1 MRNLKHSIL
10 LLLLLLS
17 VLSLGCGG
25 DGDDPVTPPGQ
36 STDLGRV
43 ELTIKSTPPMARIYV
58 SGIPGAKAEVSYEVV
73 FLDPEGMDHFSL
85 PLEVPTEGLPW
96 FMAPFHP
103 ELPNEGGPIRL
114 LIAAGEDRSP
124 ELDLDLGALPAAPG
138 SFARFV
144 SVLGEHID
152 QRAVLE
158 GSSFAELAG
167 QDFADVEPRLLPF
180 KFAQAFV
187 DDPNNPNCL
196 ARIAD
201 GSSDYLDAEAKD
213 LLDRIFGYAP
223 VDSVVQADIDHLTGA
238 ETSAFTWYGDDAS
251 KDGCVNMGPTVST
264 APQLSDAMQ
273 TAFEA
278 KIATDPNGAPAQIL
292 GATGLALGAAAFV
305 PGLGGVA
312 AVAGAGLYAFQTS
325 REYYANTY
333 PSAFVSL
340 DFALDK
346 SELSEDE
353 PGFARWSDVNVIA
366 KSNGWVAD
374 KAIFDAIMQLAGA
387 GLGAAQLGKIKGSET
402 LRDAA
407 MTDVGMSVGFFLG
420 GQPSGLV
427 EFCSQR
433 WKVDIT
439 DLPYSKGQAVIGRVT
454 VDTKWREIRPAQ
466 VGTDIIRVKAVSEQ
480 FGYQTISADLPIET
494 KAIKVTAVPSVV
506 FVKKPGEI
514 VNITATLQ
522 YAELETMDWR
532 PEEGS
537 WNDGMGNSTNEPGT
551 RPLLTP
557 TDEKKYPFLVVVES
571 LSRQGLRAAGDPPRL
586 DIVTVKHEKA
596 TITVSPNGICVANG
610 ETQIFTATVEG
621 LDNTAVTW
629 SLEPVT
635 AGGVVVGSIN
645 ETTGVYKAPT
655 SGGSEEVLVVA
666 TSQEDPEVVGK
677 ALVETG
683 SCACSWSL
691 TIEGEG
697 SWSGD
702 FAGHLFATQFGPF
715 TMTFGQL
722 DPDADGLGTV
732 QIFEEVGPTTGV
744 TGSWGCNFGWLI
756 GERGWFAINDEDSP
770 SILEVLSNSGAKMK
784 STISGTVYTPVNGDI
799 VYKSFHLNI
808 RSGDISTDGA
818 VCGEG

>member
-1 MRNLKHSIL
+1 MRHLKHPVL
-10 LLLLLLS
+10 LLLLLFSALF
-17 VLSLGCGG
+17 LGCGG
-25 DGDDPVTPPGQ
+25 GDDVATPPGQ
-36 STDLGRV
+36 TTDLDNAA
-43 ELTIKSTPPMARIYV
+43 LATKSSLPMARISV
-58 SGIPGAKAEVSYEVV
+58 SGIPAAKAATSYEVV
-73 FLDPEGMDHFSL
+73 FLDKEGLDLFTL
-85 PLEVPTEGLPW
+85 PLEIPAEGLPW

-103 ELPNEGGPIRL
+103 GLPNEGGPVSL
-114 LIAAGEDRSP
+114 LIAAGETRSP
-124 ELDLDLGALPAAPG
+124 VLDLDLGALPAAPG
-138 SFARFV
+138 SFARYV
-144 SVLGEHID
+144 SVLREHID

-158 GSSFAELAG
+158 GSSFAALAAL
-167 QDFADVEPRLLPF
+167 DFEDVETRLLPF
-180 KFAQAFV
+180 KFAQSFV
-187 DDPNNPNCL
+187 DDSNNPNCL

-201 GSSDYLDAEAKD
+201 GSSPYLDAEAKD

-238 ETSAFTWYGDDAS
+238 ETSAFTWYGDGSA

-305 PGLGGVA
+305 PGLGGLA

-353 PGFARWSDVNVIA
+353 PGFTRWSDVNVIA

-407 MTDVGMSVGFFLG
+407 MTDVGMSVGFFLD

-433 WKVDIT
+433 WRVDIT
-439 DLPYSKGQAVIGRVT
+439 DLPYSRGEAVIGRVT

-466 VGTDIIRVKAVSEQ
+466 VGPDIIRVRAVSEQ
-480 FGYQTISADLPIET
+480 FGFQTISADLPIET

-506 FVKKPGEI
+506 FVKKPGEV
-514 VNITATLQ
+514 VNITTTLQ
-522 YAELETMDWR
+522 YAELEILDWR

-537 WNDGMGNSTNEPGT
+537 WNDGMGNATNEPGT

-571 LSRQGLRAAGDPPRL
+571 MSRQGLRAAGDPPRL

-596 TITVSPNGICVANG
+596 TIIVSPDGICVANG
-610 ETQIFTATVEG
+610 KTESFTADVQG

-629 SLEPVT
+629 SLAPVT
-635 AGGVVVGSIN
+635 TGGVVVGTIN
-645 ETTGVYKAPT
+645 QTTGVFKAPT
-655 SGGSEEVLVVA
+655 SGGSAEVLVVA
-666 TSQEDPEVVGK
+666 TSQEDPEISGQ
-677 ALVETG
+677 AHVETG
-683 SCACSWSL
+683 TCSCSWSL
-691 TIEGEG
+691 TIVGDG
-697 SWSGD
+697 TWSGD
-702 FAGHLFATQFGPF
+702 FAAHLFGTQTGPF
-715 TMTFGQL
+715 TMTFGQI

-732 QIFEEVGPTTGV
+732 QIFEEVGPIPGL
-744 TGSWGCNFGWLI
+744 TGSWGCHFGWQI

-770 SILEVLSNSGAKMK
+770 SVLQVLSNSGAQME
-784 STISGTVYTPVNGDI
+784 SVISGTVYTPVNGDV
-799 VYKSFHLNI
+799 VYRSFSLTI
-808 RSGDISTDGA
+808 RSGDLRTDGS
-818 VCGEG
+818 VCGEE